1 MDEQCRLVR
10 WIEAIAER
18 IEEARRLRG
27 EAEADAAVLFRKR
40 LAEQMEEGGRLWTR
54 STVADVITSM
64 ASGWSPQCGDV
75 PAESNGWGVLKTTAV
90 QWCEFRSDENKALP
104 PSLAPRPDL
113 AAKCGDVLVTRAG
126 PMKRVGVP
134 AAVMTDHPRL
144 MISDKIIRLRPRLDI
159 ISPRFLELA
168 LAAPLAQDHLLH
180 RKTGL
185 ADAQVNISQGIL
197 RSTPLIYPPLTMQA
211 EIVSALEA
219 LQARVSAL
227 CEHQSDA
234 SGLIE
239 ALLPACLDKAF
250 RGEM

>member
-1 MDEQCRLVR
+1 
-10 WIEAIAER
+10 
-18 IEEARRLRG
+18 
-27 EAEADAAVLFRKR
+27 
-40 LAEQMEEGGRLWTR
+40 
-54 STVADVITSM
+54 
-64 ASGWSPQCGDV
+64 
-75 PAESNGWGVLKTTAV
+75 
-90 QWCEFRSDENKALP
+90 
-104 PSLAPRPDL
+104 
-113 AAKCGDVLVTRAG
+113 
-126 PMKRVGVP
+126 MKRVGVP